1 MEKIDR
7 IFSLPDGSTEQ
18 TCKHTMAIRAL
29 SRASAKTD
37 LSENHQLS
45 QGPFRMII
53 GWLHIGII
61 EKYKKPMVL
70 SAGIGQPISEVL
82 SVFI

>member
-1 MEKIDR
+1 
-7 IFSLPDGSTEQ
+7 
-18 TCKHTMAIRAL
+18 
-29 SRASAKTD
+29 
-37 LSENHQLS
+37 
-45 QGPFRMII
+45 MII
-53 GWLHIGII
+53 GRLHIGII